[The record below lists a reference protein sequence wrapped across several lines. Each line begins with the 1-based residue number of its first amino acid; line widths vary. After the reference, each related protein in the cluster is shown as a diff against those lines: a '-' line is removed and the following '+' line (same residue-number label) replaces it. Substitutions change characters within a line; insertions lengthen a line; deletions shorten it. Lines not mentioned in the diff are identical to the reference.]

1 MDLAS
6 IHGWI
11 SFSCIKEILRMIY
24 DKVMENCLKMAKNS
38 IRESGLQGK

>member
-1 MDLAS
+1 MDLAN

-24 DKVMENCLKMAKNS
+24 DKGMGNCLKMAKNS
-38 IRESGLQGK
+38 IRESGLGEK